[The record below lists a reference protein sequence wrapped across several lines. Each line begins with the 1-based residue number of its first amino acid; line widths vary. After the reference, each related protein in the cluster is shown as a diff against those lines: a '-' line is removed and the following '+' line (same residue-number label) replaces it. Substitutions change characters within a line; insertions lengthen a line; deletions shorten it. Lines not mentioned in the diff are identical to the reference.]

1 MVNDSSNAPLTTAL
15 AGNAALLRVLKLTGN
30 VTRAAAELGIP
41 QPTASRRIAALG
53 QALGA
58 PLTVPQGRGV
68 RLTRAGRLLADAAER
83 AVDLLGD
90 GVRRASEEIDPERG
104 HVVLGF
110 LHLLG
115 RSLVPS
121 LLADFRASHPRVRFS
136 LVQGSRQDVVNR
148 LRGGSV
154 DLALIAPPPA
164 EPGLDS
170 APLAEQELFVSVP
183 DGHRLAARGRVRIT
197 ELRHEAFVMLEH
209 GYGLRQIT
217 DDLCAGAGFLPDV
230 AFEGQESD
238 TVRGLVAAGLGI
250 ALLPKFQPGSPSGV
264 TELQLDPP
272 VTRTLGLVWPDW
284 PPLPPAVA
292 VFRDFVL
299 GTAVQAVQRVQA

>member
-1 MVNDSSNAPLTTAL
+1 MD
-15 AGNAALLRVLKLTGN
+15 
-30 VTRAAAELGIP
+30 
-41 QPTASRRIAALG
+41 
-53 QALGA
+53 
-58 PLTVPQGRGV
+58 
-68 RLTRAGRLLADAAER
+68 
-83 AVDLLGD
+83 
-90 GVRRASEEIDPERG
+90 
-104 HVVLGF
+104 
-110 LHLLG
+110 
-115 RSLVPS
+115 
-121 LLADFRASHPRVRFS
+121 
-136 LVQGSRQDVVNR
+136 R

-272 VTRTLGLVWPDW
+272 VTRTLGLVWPAW
-284 PPLPPAVA
+284 PALPPAVA
-292 VFRDFVL
+292 GFRDFVL
-299 GTAVQAVQRVQA
+299 GAAVQGVQAVQA